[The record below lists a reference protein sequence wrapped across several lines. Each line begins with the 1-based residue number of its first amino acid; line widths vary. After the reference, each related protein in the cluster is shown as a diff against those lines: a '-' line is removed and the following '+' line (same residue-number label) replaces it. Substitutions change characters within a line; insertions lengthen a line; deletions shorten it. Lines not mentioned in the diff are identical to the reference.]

1 MPSSRGR
8 RKRKSIH
15 PPLFNCVQFVFS
27 THTHFTNPDVPH
39 PRNCFVRNGVQKIF
53 FFLPL
58 GLSYI
63 PKGLYTSKRTSDPP
77 RSSDNRYKRLCKISR
92 GSEPGGRD
100 LRELRALT
108 PLPRLWLRS
117 PAPGYPACK
126 ATRARPRSP
135 AARRVPT
142 PRPPTSALA
151 AAEESGP
158 GPVAGAHTGRPPP
171 ARRGPRASPPCA
183 ARPGPR
189 PVQARERPRPAQA
202 SSGLPRPTPS
212 GAVEGPRLTWT
223 RAGGPGAAPGQ
234 AGGGGAALTVPLG
247 LGSAGGSGGDGDGG
261 GGSSSARTTRSGP
274 RPGHAPPAR
283 APIGRRPPRRASHW
297 PALLSR
303 RPGARGGG
311 GTSGWR
317 RLRRARRQA
326 ETRGWPAM
334 AAERASCGLAHGG
347 RREAAAEESL
357 PLSWAWCVSRACLSR
372 RLLGRRHQSA
382 R

>member
-1 MPSSRGR
+1 MPGTAPPPPKPRMIRPKMSVVPRLRNAFRENPPPQRPTFGALAIQIAHEYSVRGGSVPPGAAPAEVLLHLPRTQWVSEPIFNMPSSRGR

-135 AARRVPT
+135 ALQACARRGAPT
-142 PRPPTSALA
+142 
-151 AAEESGP
+151 
-158 GPVAGAHTGRPPP
+158 PP
-171 ARRGPRASPPCA
+171 ARSPRA
-183 ARPGPR
+183 
-189 PVQARERPRPAQA
+189 
-202 SSGLPRPTPS
+202 
-212 GAVEGPRLTWT
+212 AVEL
-223 RAGGPGAAPGQ
+223 
-234 AGGGGAALTVPLG
+234 
-247 LGSAGGSGGDGDGG
+247 
-261 GGSSSARTTRSGP
+261 
-274 RPGHAPPAR
+274 
-283 APIGRRPPRRASHW
+283 
-297 PALLSR
+297 
-303 RPGARGGG
+303 
-311 GTSGWR
+311 
-317 RLRRARRQA
+317 
-326 ETRGWPAM
+326 
-334 AAERASCGLAHGG
+334 
-347 RREAAAEESL
+347 
-357 PLSWAWCVSRACLSR
+357 
-372 RLLGRRHQSA
+372 
-382 R
+382 